1 MEPAKLRKKLKRAA
15 LCVFR
20 FGPLAGSVIAVRS
33 MLDSYSAQL
42 RLPGLRAPV
51 FVRGDGSD
59 WTTFAKIFLE
69 QEYRFDYPG
78 FQPKVI
84 IDAGANVGF
93 ASLFFVQQYPL
104 AKIISIEPE
113 LANYEML
120 VKNTRSYPQ
129 ITPLHAALWN
139 KPVMLAISNPDADA
153 WEFRVEA
160 VASSDVPI
168 LRAVTIPELLNLA
181 QSDHIDVLKIDIEGA
196 EKDLFESGYETW
208 LDKVSLLVIELHDR
222 FRSGA
227 SSTFYRALTHYE
239 FRQFPKGEN
248 IFVMLGR
255 W

>member
-1 MEPAKLRKKLKRAA
+1 MEPVKLRKKLKRAA

-20 FGPLAGSVIAVRS
+20 FGLFTGSVIALRS
-33 MLDSYSAQL
+33 MLDRRSAKL
-42 RLPGLRAPV
+42 KIPGLSAPV
-51 FVRGDGSD
+51 FVRGGGSD

-69 QEYRFDYPG
+69 QDYRFDCPG

-93 ASLFFVQQYPL
+93 ATLFFAQQYPQ

-113 LANYEML
+113 PSNYAML

-129 ITPLHAALWN
+129 VIPVHAALWN
-139 KPVMLAISNPDADA
+139 KPMALTISNPDADA
-153 WEFRVEA
+153 WEFRVGA
-160 VASSDVPI
+160 GAPGMAS
-168 LRAVTIPELLNLA
+168 LRSVTIPELLNIA
-181 QSDHIDVLKIDIEGA
+181 QTDQIDVLKIDIEGA
-196 EKDLFESGYETW
+196 EKDLFDSGYEVW
-208 LDKVSLLVIELHDR
+208 LEKVRLLVIELHDR
-222 FRSGA
+222 FRPGA

-239 FRQFPKGEN
+239 FGQFPNGEN